1 MQRPLSTVRSVF
13 LVALMVMAVVL
24 PMATPG
30 PADLAALPSEDA
42 VAGRAQTTWSGTV
55 LLSSTTTVAVNDELV
70 ISACTTVQLGS
81 GVRLVVDGRLTVQG
95 TTTCPVI
102 FEAAGSL
109 DHEGIQFNASS
120 LGRGSRIDNLTLLDA
135 TYGITMFGGDARFH
149 NLTID
154 SPDRVGI
161 DLFGATPVFED
172 LTVVD
177 AGQNAIQTD
186 WRFGLGL
193 SVGAGSA
200 PVVKRADFSGIT
212 TRGLNVWGGS
222 GGVFQDITMD
232 NITGSSLAYVAGVW
246 VEDSVPLLQ
255 RMSIDRADNGLVVRH
270 VDDTLRTRAVVKD
283 MDISNSMYRGVL
295 VDKENRTNY
304 TNYESADITGLTV
317 TGTGGPGAKTPG
329 IAEAAVEIN
338 ATGAWLE
345 DVLIDG
351 CSTVGLR
358 MYFTDASSTIRNL
371 TVVDAGDAG
380 AGAGAHASG
389 VAVRSGYFAPTFDGL
404 SVSGSPGSGVHASG
418 GGSMQ
423 GSTWNLSNNSEYGLR
438 VDYSEVIVDGLLL
451 DGNGFSGLFVEDGR
465 SVELSNLTASN
476 NGQTGVLAG
485 QQAGLHYLRSN
496 DIESNSGDVRCQHCE
511 VRGNAG
517 SGLVIEDS
525 VDLWIEDLLVEDVA
539 PGMIP
544 IAIDNSNLNIGQ
556 RGGRFRLMDITVWAN
571 ATDGNGDALP
581 AVDVQAA
588 DGAIEGLGLH
598 GVHAGVEW
606 NADIPGQRVSY
617 LHDATL
623 DDAGCLALSDQKLL
637 RIDRLD
643 ISGCAEA
650 LTLRASNVNITDTD
664 LTVLAATG
672 ASIDL
677 TDGSTLHLSN
687 TPLDASTAVNVD
699 ATSMVEEA
707 WPVEVWVR
715 NLVGNG
721 VPFAS
726 VDLAFTAVAPARTL
740 ATDVNGHMVLQDA
753 IARVIDTNGASAYGD
768 LNVTCTYAGVST
780 SVEVL
785 FDDATTVYCDLP
797 LSNQAPFVN
806 WTSPEDETVFPSNGE
821 VTFDASTSWDMDNDP
836 LTFRWTSTIDGDL
849 FASCTGSG
857 LPGERTPQEGAP
869 FTVNSEN
876 DPYGC
881 TLSDGVHQISVQVC
895 DPSHCVTRSRTIE
908 LVNLAP
914 VLSLDFEPSL
924 NPWSELVMPQ
934 TGTVIVNTTGT
945 SDPEG
950 DVIFCGLEFDGYTGP
965 SPSLDVTTPCA
976 TELVWTFNHVLD
988 DTPPTF
994 QMLVIAMDELGNNVS
1009 YPVPVTLYNEVPEAS
1024 FTVERES
1031 NASSSMVTLDAS
1043 AVADPEG
1050 NVLTY
1055 SWASS
1060 VDGVLAEGE
1069 GPVFS
1074 TWSGWLSRGV
1084 HTLTMTVNDDRP
1096 EHVDSARSTSMLVT
1110 VVDSI
1115 PRAILAS
1122 PADGDVV
1129 ESADLLDFSA
1139 EGSGD
1144 WDASCSTFPTNRSWW
1159 CVPGDPAGGSQY
1171 LNVVW
1176 TSDLDGR
1183 LTPEGVDWLLF
1194 EARLSAGNHTITL
1207 SVDDGLH
1214 DPVESTVELEVLPS
1228 APVLEVTAPQP
1239 GHAQS
1244 SSQPLVLDAR
1254 SSFDADGDAF
1264 TMSVSV
1270 DDEFILSGVDA
1281 SRLHQV
1287 WLPSGEHDL
1296 NFLLEDDTGAVRTGI
1311 VTVTLDP
1318 SPPTAIVL
1326 SPDDLTSFAP
1336 GAEVMLVDG
1345 SVDRDGDL
1353 VDREWRLWSGG
1364 SFEVVSSNANHS
1376 LWLPPGTH
1384 HLSVYVQDA
1393 RGSWS
1398 EDHVNITVQ
1407 SSVPRFVA
1415 ESLQVSPGEV
1425 VLGERTTLRIV
1436 AELEDADG
1444 TTEDVQATVTL
1455 GDQLWTLNLTHGLVE
1470 GVWEGSI
1477 EVVFD
1482 DLGDPYVRVVATDGV
1497 GDAAQIDVIATTI
1510 EVVEAGGDGRAV
1522 VFGLA
1527 GGAMVV
1533 GLLALNAFLSRRR
1546 RISDVDLIAS
1556 WGVLQQDNVT
1566 AEPEATDIDSVV
1578 EEEGEATEQPVG
1590 GGFDWD
1596 DV

>member
-1 MQRPLSTVRSVF
+1 MQRPLSTVRSIF
-13 LVALMVMAVVL
+13 LVAIMVMAVVL
-24 PMATPG
+24 PMATPA

-42 VAGRAQTTWSGTV
+42 VSGRAQTTWSGTV

-70 ISACTTVQLGS
+70 IAACTTVQLGS

-95 TTTCPVI
+95 TATCPVV
-102 FEAAGSL
+102 FEASGSL

-154 SPDRVGI
+154 SPDRVAI

-172 LTVVD
+172 LTVKG
-177 AGQNAIQTD
+177 AGQNAFQTD

-200 PVVKRADFSGIT
+200 PVVKRGTFSNIT

-232 NITGSSLAYVAGVW
+232 NITGSSWAYVAGVW

-255 RMSIDRADNGLVVRH
+255 RMSINRADTGLVVRH

-283 MDISNSMYRGVL
+283 LDVTNSMYRGVL

-329 IAEAAVEIN
+329 IAEAAVEVN
-338 ATGAWLE
+338 ATGAWME

-358 MYFTDASSTIRNL
+358 LYFTDASTTFRNL
-371 TVVDAGDAG
+371 TVRDAGDAG

-389 VAVRSGYFAPTFDGL
+389 VAVRSSYFAPTFDGL
-404 SVSGSPGSGVHASG
+404 SVSGAPGSGVHASG

-423 GSTWNLSNNSEYGLR
+423 GHTWNLSGNTEYGLR
-438 VDYSEVIVDGLLL
+438 VSMAEVIVDGLLL
-451 DGNGFSGLFVEDGR
+451 DSNGFAGAFVEDGR

-476 NGQTGVLAG
+476 NGQSGILPG

-496 DIESNSGDVRCQHCE
+496 DIESNSGDVRCSSCE

-517 SGLVIEDS
+517 NALFIEDS
-525 VDLWIEDLLVEDVA
+525 VDLWVEGLLVEDVA
-539 PGMIP
+539 AGKVP
-544 IAIDNSNLNIGQ
+544 IFVDNSNLNTGQ
-556 RGGRFRLMDITVWAN
+556 LGGRFRFMNVTVWAN
-571 ATDGNGDALP
+571 ATDGTGAALP
-581 AVDVQAA
+581 AVDVQSA
-588 DGAIEGLGLH
+588 DGAFEGLDLH
-598 GVHAGVEW
+598 GVHAGVRW
-606 NADIPGQRVSY
+606 NADLPGQRVSY
-617 LHDATL
+617 LHDTTL
-623 DDAGCLALSDQKLL
+623 DDAGCLDLSNQKLL
-637 RIDRLD
+637 RVDRLD
-643 ISGCAEA
+643 MTGCMDA
-650 LTLRASNVNITDTD
+650 LVLANSDVNITETD
-664 LTVLAATG
+664 LTALAVNG

-687 TPLDASTAVNVD
+687 SPVSAFTSISID

-715 NLVGNG
+715 NLIGNG
-721 VPFAS
+721 VPFAT
-726 VDLAFTAVAPARTL
+726 VDLSFSAVAPARTL
-740 ATDVNGHMVLQDA
+740 PADVNGQMVLDDA
-753 IARVIDTNGASAYGD
+753 IARVIDTNGPSAYGN
-768 LNVTCTYAGVST
+768 LNVTCTYAGIST
-780 SVEVL
+780 SVEVP
-785 FDDATTVYCDLP
+785 FEDATTVYCDLP

-806 WTSPEDETVFPSNGE
+806 WTSPEDETTFPSNGE
-821 VTFDASTSWDMDNDP
+821 VHFDASTSWDLDDDP
-836 LTFRWTSTIDGDL
+836 LTYKWTSSIDGDI

-869 FTVNSEN
+869 FTVNSD

-881 TLSDGVHQISVQVC
+881 TLSDGVHLIDLQVC
-895 DPSHCVTRSRTIE
+895 DPTHCVFLSRTIE

-914 VLSLDFEPSL
+914 VLSLAFEPAL

-934 TGTVIVNTTGT
+934 TGTVTVNTTGT

-950 DVIFCGLEFDGYTGP
+950 DTVYCGLEFEGYTGP
-965 SPSLDVTTPCA
+965 SPSLDGSNPCA
-976 TELVWTFNHVLD
+976 SELIWTFNHVLD
-988 DTPPTF
+988 DTPPVF
-994 QMLVIAMDELGNNVS
+994 QMTVIAWDSLGNNAT
-1009 YPVPVTLYNEVPEAS
+1009 YTVPVILYNEVPDPT
-1024 FTVERES
+1024 FTVERDS
-1031 NASSSMVTLDAS
+1031 NASSSLITLDAS
-1043 AVADPEG
+1043 GFADPEG
-1050 NVLTY
+1050 NALSY
-1055 SWASS
+1055 SWTSS
-1060 VDGVLAEGE
+1060 VDGLLSEGE
-1069 GPVFS
+1069 GPMFS

-1084 HTLTMTVNDDRP
+1084 HTLTLSINDDRP
-1096 EHVDSARSTSMLVT
+1096 EHIGSPRTSTVLFTVD
-1110 VVDSI
+1110 DSV
-1115 PRAILAS
+1115 PRAVIAS
-1122 PADGDVV
+1122 PSDGDVV
-1129 ESADLLDFSA
+1129 ESADLLSFSA

-1144 WDASCSTFPTNRSWW
+1144 WDASCSTFPTDASWW
-1159 CVPGDPAGGSQY
+1159 CVPGNPAGGSQY

-1194 EARLSAGNHTITL
+1194 DARLSAGNHTITL

-1214 DPVESTVELEVLPS
+1214 DPVEATMEIEVIPS
-1228 APVLEVTAPQP
+1228 APVLDVTTPQP
-1239 GHAQS
+1239 GHSQS
-1244 SSQPLVLDAR
+1244 SSQPLAIDAR
-1254 SSFDADGDAF
+1254 GSFDADADAF
-1264 TMSVSV
+1264 TLTVMV
-1270 DDEFILSGVDA
+1270 DDEALLSGVDA
-1281 SRLHQV
+1281 SMLHQI
-1287 WLPSGEHDL
+1287 WLPSGQHDVT
-1296 NFLLEDDTGAVRTGI
+1296 FVLEDSTGAVRTG
-1311 VTVTLDP
+1311 VVPVTLDP
-1318 SPPTAIVL
+1318 SPPTAHVQ
-1326 SPDDLTSFAP
+1326 SPADLTSFAP

-1353 VDREWRLWSGG
+1353 VDREWRQWSGG
-1364 SFEVVSSNANHS
+1364 SFDVLSSNANHS

-1393 RGSWS
+1393 RGSWA

-1407 SSVPRFVA
+1407 SSLPRFVA
-1415 ESLQVSPGEV
+1415 DSLQVTPDEA

-1436 AELEDADG
+1436 AVLEDADG
-1444 TTEDVQATVTL
+1444 TTEDVQATITL
-1455 GDQLWTLNLTHGLVE
+1455 GDQSWALNLSDDLDQ

-1477 EVVFD
+1477 VVVFD
-1482 DLGDPYVRVVATDGV
+1482 DLGSPYIRVVATDGV
-1497 GDAAQIDVIATTI
+1497 GDAAQIDVITTTMD
-1510 EVVEAGGDGRAV
+1510 VVESGGDGRAV
-1522 VFGLA
+1522 MFAVA
-1527 GGAMVV
+1527 GGALVV
-1533 GLLALNAFLSRRR
+1533 VLLALNAFLARRR

-1556 WGVLQQDNVT
+1556 WGVLQEDKVT
-1566 AEPEATDIDSVV
+1566 PDIADADMASEVETEAE
-1578 EEEGEATEQPVG
+1578 EQVAG

-1596 DV
+1596 AV